1 MALHLATSGARVVDA
16 SGLIVAP
23 GFIDVH
29 AHGDAGNTVVPAG
42 TVDPLVRDDKQDLIG
57 NPAAENDIRQ
67 GVTTVIAGPDGF
79 GTTQVGAYL
88 AKVAAAKPAINLGA
102 FIGHG
107 AVRLAVLGMANRP
120 ATADELQRMR
130 DLVGQAMRDGAF
142 GMSTGLFYVPANYA
156 PLQEVI
162 DLARVAGEFGGIHQS
177 HMRDEGLHVV
187 DSVRDTIAIG
197 EQGRLPTQVT
207 HHKTIGKANWGKS
220 VETLRLIDEAQDA
233 RCGRDARS
241 VSVHRVEHDHPV
253 RLDSAVGT
261 GRRAR
266 GDAGALQG
274 RSHAAT
280 RPERDRRG
288 TRARARWRRPGNVV
302 LASCDFDPA
311 LAGTS
316 LAQVLRDR
324 GRTVAF
330 DQAAALVVEIVE
342 RGSCV
347 GIYHAISEDDLVRI
361 MKHPATMIASDASPG
376 MPTFGKDAP
385 HPRAYGTFA
394 RVLGVY
400 VREKHVL
407 TLEEAIRKMTSFP
420 AQRMGLADR
429 GVLRPGLKADV
440 VVFNPATIIDKATF
454 EKPHQYAEGV
464 VAVVVNG
471 RLTLNDGRMTG
482 ERAGRALRR
491 NSVLRL
497 ARVHLVHPG
506 EDAAGQV
513 LHVREALLA
522 QERRRLA
529 RAHAR
534 LALGH
539 DLGVRVEFADARRQ
553 IAERDQH
560 RALECG

>member
-1 MALHLATSGARVVDA
+1 MRPRHVAAAGLVLALLSVWQTRSQSQAPAFDLVIRGGRVVDGTGNPWVLADVGIKGDAVAAVAPHLVTTGARVVEA
-16 SGLIVAP
+16 RGLVVAP

-29 AHGDAGNTVVPAG
+29 THGDAGNTAGPAG
-42 TVDPLVRDDKQDLIG
+42 TIDPLVRDDKQDLIG
-57 NPAAENDIRQ
+57 NPAAENDVRQ

-88 AKVAAAKPAINLGA
+88 TKVAAAKPAINLGA

-120 ATADELQRMR
+120 ATPDELQRMR
-130 DLVGQAMRDGAF
+130 DLVRNGMRDGAF
-142 GMSTGLFYVPANYA
+142 GLSTGLFYVPANYA

-162 DLARVAGEFGGIHQS
+162 DLARVAGEFGGVHQS

-197 EQGRLPTQVT
+197 EQGGLPTQVT
-207 HHKTIGKANWGKS
+207 HHKTIGKASWGKS
-220 VETLRLIDEAQDA
+220 VETLRLIDEARLRGVDA
-233 RCGRDARS
+233 TLDQYPYTASNTTIQSGLIPQWAQEGGRNAMLARFK
-241 VSVHRVEHDHPV
+241 D
-253 RLDSAVGT
+253 T
-261 GRRAR
+261 
-266 GDAGALQG
+266 
-274 RSHAAT
+274 AT
-280 RPERDRRG
+280 RQRVLGEIASAIENGRG
-288 TRARARWRRPGNVV
+288 AGDPANVV
-302 LASCDFDPA
+302 LASCDFDPT
-311 LAGTS
+311 LAGKS

-324 GRTVAF
+324 GRPVAF

-342 RGSCV
+342 KGSCV

-361 MKHPATMIASDASPG
+361 MQHPATMIASDASPG

-394 RVLGVY
+394 RVLGLY

-420 AQRMGLADR
+420 AQRVGLADR
-429 GVLRPGLKADV
+429 GVLRPGLKADI

-471 RLTLNDGRMTG
+471 RLTFSNGQMTG

-491 NSVLRL
+491 N
-497 ARVHLVHPG
+497 
-506 EDAAGQV
+506 
-513 LHVREALLA
+513 
-522 QERRRLA
+522 
-529 RAHAR
+529 
-534 LALGH
+534 
-539 DLGVRVEFADARRQ
+539 
-553 IAERDQH
+553 
-560 RALECG
+560 

>member
-1 MALHLATSGARVVDA
+1 MTPRDVVAAALTLGLLSAWQVGSHSQAPAFDLVIRGGRVIDGTGNPWLLADVGIKGDVIAAVAPHLATSGARVIDA
-16 SGLIVAP
+16 PGLVVAP

-29 AHGDAGNTVVPAG
+29 VHGDAGNTVVPAG

-67 GVTTVIAGPDGF
+67 GVTTVMAGPDGF
-79 GTTQVGAYL
+79 GTTQVGAFL

-120 ATADELQRMR
+120 ATPDELQRMR
-130 DLVGQAMRDGAF
+130 DLVRQAMRDGAF

-162 DLARVAGEFGGIHQS
+162 DLAGVAGEFGGVHQS

-220 VETLRLIDEAQDA
+220 VETLRLIDEARMRGVDA
-233 RCGRDARS
+233 TLDQYPYTASNTTIQSGLIPQWAQEGGRNAMLARFKDEATRQ
-241 VSVHRVEHDHPV
+241 RVLSEI
-253 RLDSAVGT
+253 A
-261 GRRAR
+261 A
-266 GDAGALQG
+266 ALEQG
-274 RSHAAT
+274 RGGGDPA
-280 RPERDRRG
+280 
-288 TRARARWRRPGNVV
+288 NVV

-311 LAGTS
+311 LAGKS

-330 DQAAALVVEIVE
+330 DLAAALVVEIVE

-347 GIYHAISEDDLVRI
+347 GIYHAMSEDDLVRI

-400 VREKHVL
+400 VREKRVL

-491 NSVLRL
+491 N
-497 ARVHLVHPG
+497 
-506 EDAAGQV
+506 
-513 LHVREALLA
+513 
-522 QERRRLA
+522 
-529 RAHAR
+529 
-534 LALGH
+534 
-539 DLGVRVEFADARRQ
+539 
-553 IAERDQH
+553 
-560 RALECG
+560 